1 MDFIVALVQF
11 VVNFF
16 TDALAGFIIDFLLGA
31 G

>member
-16 TDALAGFIIDFLLGA
+16 TDTLAAFIIDFLLGA